1 MPWGKAQRGRPSFPA
16 GGRGSP
22 RPLGKWGYLHP
33 RHMSGLCPHLLSLS
47 RKVYVKAPGW
57 CWARSCPARDKCV
70 PSVNGSSFWKSCHR
84 ECLAA
89 NRSLPTEPC
98 VTHQGRQPASRGQE
112 GICPQ
117 GSQRGAWDSGP
128 HLGLIS
134 SPPHSLLSYS
144 VSSSTYFMFYP
155 GLERNSIPAVWGAF
169 PQRGLEAPRP
179 IS

>member
-33 RHMSGLCPHLLSLS
+33 RHMSGLCPHLLGLS

-57 CWARSCPARDKCV
+57 CWARSFPARDKCV

-144 VSSSTYFMFYP
+144 VSSFTYFMFYP
-155 GLERNSIPAVWGAF
+155 GLERNSIPAVWGASPERLGS
-169 PQRGLEAPRP
+169 PQTH
-179 IS
+179 